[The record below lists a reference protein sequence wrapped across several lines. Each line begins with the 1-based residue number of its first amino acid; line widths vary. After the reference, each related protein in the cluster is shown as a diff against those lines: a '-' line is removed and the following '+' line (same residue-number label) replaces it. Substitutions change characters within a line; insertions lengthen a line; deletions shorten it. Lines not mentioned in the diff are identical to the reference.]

1 MEGIVFELMCLTLD
15 LPELSG
21 CPLGQFVGLLPPD
34 WAQFGTN
41 SDRLWRGLDSGDL
54 FLVVNLIIID
64 LPLEYPLE
72 LLVLPLKEIDLPP
85 PRPWDEG
92 VCRKGW

>member
-1 MEGIVFELMCLTLD
+1 MEGIVFELMCPTLD

-41 SDRLWRGLDSGDL
+41 SDRLWKGLDSGDL
-54 FLVVNLIIID
+54 FLVVNLIID

-72 LLVLPLKEIDLPP
+72 CPLKYPLELLVLP
-85 PRPWDEG
+85 
-92 VCRKGW
+92 